1 SARRL
6 YDVEGAIGPELR
18 TLSVE
23 CDKEMQPLARIGVG
37 DREEGRISDVEISLV
52 ERHLC
57 EIVRIFLS
65 EPVTLDLLPTPGVE
79 SLVLPHQGVNQISA
93 QQIRAVNNDAVR
105 VPAQRAIEGGESER
119 LPRGEFEAGRDEVP
133 AHAFLEIVSATEP

>member
-1 SARRL
+1 MVVPTLCNFRREGHSSSPTTLPVRTHLAAPIRRIVIGARKELASARRL

-57 EIVRIFLS
+57 EIVRIFL
-65 EPVTLDLLPTPGVE
+65 
-79 SLVLPHQGVNQISA
+79 
-93 QQIRAVNNDAVR
+93 
-105 VPAQRAIEGGESER
+105 
-119 LPRGEFEAGRDEVP
+119 
-133 AHAFLEIVSATEP
+133 